1 MKITDVR
8 IRTIRSK
15 VLRPFTNSLGTS
27 LIETTQT
34 TILEVFTDAG
44 ITGVLGSNMMDDV
57 CKQIILNQLKPLIL
71 GEDPKNYERVWRKMF
86 GAEAKWRPPIA
97 KGEVVR
103 AISALDT
110 AMWDIIG
117 KELHTPV
124 YKLLGGYRDEV
135 PCYASGGHYVS
146 LTSHSENLKYLESE
160 MAQYMEMGFKAVK
173 MRVGRDIAKDSERVK
188 LVREVIGPDVKL
200 MIDFNSSPSHY
211 GGVPYAL
218 KFMRALEKYDPF
230 WFEDP
235 LVLDDRAG
243 LKQLSDTIDTAVAT
257 GEYEQSLWGFRD
269 LIVNKIV
276 DILLPDAT
284 AFCGGISQW
293 RKIAAMAEA
302 FQVPVAAHIG
312 DMAHIHCVAG
322 VPNGLIVE
330 VFMPLDKG
338 RRMYEVNPLIF
349 PNEDGLLE
357 VPEKAGLGIEL
368 NEEYI
373 KRQLKE

>member
-44 ITGVLGSNMMDDV
+44 ITGVLGSSMMDDV
-57 CKQIILNQLKPLIL
+57 CKQIVLNQLKPLIL

-117 KELHTPV
+117 KELHAPV
-124 YKLLGGYRDEV
+124 YKLLGGYRGEV

-160 MAQYMEMGFKAVK
+160 MSQYMEMGFKAVK

-211 GGVPYAL
+211 GGVSYAL
-218 KFMRALEKYDPF
+218 KFMRALEKYDLF

-243 LKQLSDTIDTAVAT
+243 LKQLSDTIDTAIAT

-293 RKIAAMAEA
+293 RKIAAIAEA

-338 RRMYEVNPLIF
+338 RRMYEVNPLVF

-368 NEEYI
+368 NEDYI